1 MKNIF
6 EGIPDRLEEEL
17 FELVQAGERVRIE
30 RILSKG
36 HSSPESGW
44 YDQERNEWVL
54 VLRGEAVLS
63 FENQKP
69 IRLKEGD
76 FLNIPSH
83 TRHKVD
89 WTDPDRET
97 IWLAVHY

>member
-6 EGIPDRLEEEL
+6 ADIPDSLDQEI
-17 FELVQAGERVRIE
+17 FEQIQTGEGLRIE
-30 RILSKG
+30 RILSRG
-36 HSSPESGW
+36 HSSPPSDW
-44 YDQERNEWVL
+44 CDQDWNEWVL
-54 VLRGEAVLS
+54 VLKGEAVLS
-63 FENQKP
+63 FEDRTTV
-69 IRLKEGD
+69 RLKEGD

-89 WTDPDRET
+89 WTDPDRNT